1 MWSDVAEATGKEV
14 EAWQKIHQSTN
25 LEKAAETET
34 IASSIPLL
42 YISYDGT
49 GVPMVPWKQRA
60 ERGKQP
66 DGSGQNQRGQVRMY
80 IYSDHYR

>member
-1 MWSDVAEATGKEV
+1 MMSRAGSNRTFKEAKEDLNIYAGITVSAKDVERVAEATGKEV

-42 YISYDGT
+42 YIFL
-49 GVPMVPWKQRA
+49 
-60 ERGKQP
+60 
-66 DGSGQNQRGQVRMY
+66 
-80 IYSDHYR
+80 